1 MWYNL
6 SERRCRL
13 LNIIDTLSQGFNLV
27 LHRTR
32 LLLIPVALDLY
43 LWLGPKLSIAPVVN
57 RMVADLEAALAATS
71 GVAGAD
77 VGVGST
83 LMNMLQDIQNTVGRT
98 NLFALLSWGRL
109 GMPSLASLLPINPET
124 DLVHEIPSYGQMLA
138 LQLGIMALGLFI
150 TCLFLGLV
158 AQEVRGERL
167 NLGKLLRSAPG
178 YWLHFVA
185 IGIPLGILL
194 FVAVMLSM
202 ILGAFA
208 FLIWVALLWLL
219 LYLLFVPQA
228 ITLADEKPLR
238 AVFNSLAIMRLNFWP
253 ALGLFVLTQVIG
265 TGVILLLRLLVG
277 SPVGMAVA
285 ILLNA
290 FIGTGLTAALFIFY
304 RDRMALLH
312 EFLRSQQQ
320 RSA

>member
-1 MWYNL
+1 L
-6 SERRCRL
+6 S
-13 LNIIDTLSQGFNLV
+13 IIDTLTQGFNLV
-27 LHRTR
+27 LHRLR

-57 RMVADLEAALAATS
+57 KMVADLEAALAATS
-71 GVAGAD
+71 GAAGAD
-77 VGVGST
+77 LGVGST
-83 LMNMLQDIQNTVGRT
+83 LANMLQDVQATVGRT
-98 NLFALLSWGRL
+98 NLLALLSWGRL
-109 GMPSLASLLPINPET
+109 GMPSIAGLLPINPET
-124 DLVHEIPSYGQMLA
+124 DMVHEVASYGQMVVF
-138 LQLGIMALGLFI
+138 QLGIMALGLFI

-158 AQEVRGERL
+158 AQEVRGEGL

-178 YWLHFVA
+178 YWLYFVA
-185 IGIPLGILL
+185 IGVPLGIL
-194 FVAVMLSM
+194 FFIAVILSM
-202 ILGAFA
+202 LLGAFS

-228 ITLADEKPLR
+228 ITLAEEKPLR

-253 ALGLFVLTQVIG
+253 ALGLFVLSQVIG

-290 FIGTGLTAALFIFY
+290 FIGTGLTAAWFIFY
-304 RDRMALLH
+304 RDRMVMLH

>member
-1 MWYNL
+1 M
-6 SERRCRL
+6 S
-13 LNIIDTLSQGFNLV
+13 IIDTLTQGFNLV
-27 LHRTR
+27 LHRLR

-57 RMVADLEAALAATS
+57 KMVADLEAALAATS
-71 GVAGAD
+71 GAAGAD
-77 VGVGST
+77 LGVGST
-83 LMNMLQDIQNTVGRT
+83 LANMLQDVQATVGRT
-98 NLFALLSWGRL
+98 NLLALLSWGRL
-109 GMPSLASLLPINPET
+109 GMPSIAGLLPINPET
-124 DLVHEIPSYGQMLA
+124 DMVHEVASYGQMVVF
-138 LQLGIMALGLFI
+138 QLGIMALGLFI

-158 AQEVRGERL
+158 AQEVRGEGL

-178 YWLHFVA
+178 YWLYFVA
-185 IGIPLGILL
+185 IGVPLGIL
-194 FVAVMLSM
+194 FFIAVILSM
-202 ILGAFA
+202 LLGAFS

-228 ITLADEKPLR
+228 ITLAEEKPLR

-253 ALGLFVLTQVIG
+253 ALGLFVLSQVIG

-290 FIGTGLTAALFIFY
+290 FIGTGLTAAWFIFY
-304 RDRMALLH
+304 RDRMVMLH